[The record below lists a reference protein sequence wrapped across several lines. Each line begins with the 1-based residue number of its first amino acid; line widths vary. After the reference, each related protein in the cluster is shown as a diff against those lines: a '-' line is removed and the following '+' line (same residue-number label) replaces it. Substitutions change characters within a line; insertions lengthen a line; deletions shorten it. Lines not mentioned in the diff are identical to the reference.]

1 MNDVWRWGLASLV
14 AIQMLFTMPRAAD
27 AGWRTVPTT
36 GFVTTDRQITL
47 VNTIGA
53 LWLRSDQ
60 TGNAFRVYQTVPT
73 FEGDVIDAIA
83 VCYRAEPG
91 GLITA
96 IGLVEFL
103 TPGDSTGSSS
113 GHFDDT
119 NLNSN
124 VDTCYVSPVANYA
137 PAGTVNLYLK
147 LQFTFLGGTI
157 YVGTVAVH
165 TK

>member
-1 MNDVWRWGLASLV
+1 MNDVWRWGLALLV

-73 FEGDVIDAIA
+73 RGA
-83 VCYRAEPG
+83 
-91 GLITA
+91 
-96 IGLVEFL
+96 
-103 TPGDSTGSSS
+103 
-113 GHFDDT
+113 
-119 NLNSN
+119 
-124 VDTCYVSPVANYA
+124 
-137 PAGTVNLYLK
+137 
-147 LQFTFLGGTI
+147 
-157 YVGTVAVH
+157 
-165 TK
+165 